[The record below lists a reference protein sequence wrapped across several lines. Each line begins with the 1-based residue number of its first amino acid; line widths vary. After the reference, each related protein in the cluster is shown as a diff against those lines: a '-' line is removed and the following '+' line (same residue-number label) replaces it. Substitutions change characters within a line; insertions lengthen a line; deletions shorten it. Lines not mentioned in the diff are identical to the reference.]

1 MTSEEEYHFA
11 HPPFSLQASS
21 ISAKMAALKAEL
33 VGTGD

>member
-1 MTSEEEYHFA
+1 MRSEEECYFA
-11 HPPFSLQASS
+11 HPPFSLQASN